1 MLPMDEMQQA
11 SVGARLKNRRTELG
25 FSLADI
31 AARTNIRRAYL
42 EALEDGRYE
51 ALPGVAYQSGFLRN
65 YAEVLG
71 LEADSVLHLW
81 RKETALAD
89 DGRRGEG
96 SLEPQ
101 PLNEAV
107 ASRWFRR
114 PSFIL
119 LLVVLLTIAYYFF
132 PDRRHETVMQVV
144 AAPTQA
150 PTPAPAGAAQAS
162 ARSDDSPLSLP
173 AEAAAATELVVAMTE
188 AADSAAS
195 SVLPV
200 IPAEGGIVRL
210 EATAPLAL
218 EVEVDSRPLQRYVL
232 HTASA
237 LQWTV
242 ARSVRLAVDNP
253 AAAKIWFGGE
263 PLDLAG
269 RSAIHLRAATTQ

>member
-1 MLPMDEMQQA
+1 MLSMDEMQQA

-31 AARTNIRRAYL
+31 AARTNIRRTYL

-51 ALPGVAYQSGFLRN
+51 ALPGVTYQSGFLRS
-65 YAEVLG
+65 YAKVLG

-89 DGRRGEG
+89 DGRRGEF

-101 PLNEAV
+101 PLTEAMP
-107 ASRWFRR
+107 SRRFRR
-114 PSFIL
+114 ASFIL
-119 LLVVLLTIAYYFF
+119 LLVILPTIAYYFS
-132 PDRRHETVMQVV
+132 PDRRHETAVQVV

-150 PTPAPAGAAQAS
+150 PVQAGEALAS
-162 ARSDDSPLSLP
+162 ARSADSPVAP
-173 AEAAAATELVVAMTE
+173 AEAAAEAELVVAMTE
-188 AADSAAS
+188 TSDSAAS
-195 SVLPV
+195 SMLPV
-200 IPAEGGIVRL
+200 IPAEGGIIRL
-210 EATAPLAL
+210 EAMGPLAL

-242 ARSVRLAVDNP
+242 THSVRLAVDNP

-269 RSAIHLRAATTQ
+269 RSAIHLQTATTQ